1 MRLLATLKISSESLT
16 NALTSAEDVSEVL
29 ALYNE
34 HFGIEST
41 DAMPLEGNSIGVAFG
56 VPVEGADPGVA
67 IEFGMSYEELNS
79 NLGFRKGLPFVF
91 NIKRHS
97 SGYTAWNPQHAPL
110 FDPKRNDPLLEDI
123 KLHWHQSAGIHA
135 MIRMIFTSEPSA
147 THCTGVLL
155 ADEVGLG
162 KTFQACAVIA
172 FLGELAVRQEQKLN
186 LPPIIGK

>member
-1 MRLLATLKISSESLT
+1 MRLSAKLKISKESVT

-29 ALYNE
+29 ALYHE
-34 HFGIEST
+34 HFSVEAT
-41 DAMPLEGNSIGVAFG
+41 DAMPLEGNSIGVTFG

-67 IEFGMSYEELNS
+67 IEFGMSYGELNK

-91 NIKRHS
+91 NTKRHS
-97 SGYTAWNPQHAPL
+97 SGYTVWNPQHAPL
-110 FDPKRNDPLLEDI
+110 FDSKRNDPLLEDI
-123 KLHWHQSAGIHA
+123 ELHWHQSAGIHA
-135 MIRMIFTSEPSA
+135 IIRMVFTSEPSA

-172 FLGELAVRQEQKLN
+172 FLGELAVRQEQKYN